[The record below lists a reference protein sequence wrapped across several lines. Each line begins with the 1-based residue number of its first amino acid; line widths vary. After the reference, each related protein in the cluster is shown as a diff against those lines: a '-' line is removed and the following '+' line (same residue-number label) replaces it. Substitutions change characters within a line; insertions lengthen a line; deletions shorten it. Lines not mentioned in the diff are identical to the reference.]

1 MEGDIV
7 FGSWEAI
14 ALIVNTICAR
24 IFLNFPRSMAEDAG
38 TAGWLETVYF
48 TIIAFLFFWLISRL
62 YARFNRQDLLDIAE
76 LGGGGILRVASG
88 LIILGVL
95 LFIGTIILRE
105 YSENMMII
113 ALSDSPISFVMGFF
127 AVAMAV
133 AAYLGLEG
141 IVRSHAIVVP
151 QIMLALLFILVAVV
165 PYYQPTNLLPVLG
178 GGGYSIL
185 GKGFFRLSTYSPLVY
200 LFLLPP
206 FIKDQKSFK
215 TVGYA
220 ALGISAFLLL
230 ASVLA
235 YLLVYPY
242 PTQLEYFLPV
252 FQLARLINYGRI
264 FQRVES
270 LFVITFAA
278 SAMHY
283 LSAILFFAAHIFKKT
298 FKLTHHRPLILPF
311 TAIMFTLGLLPN
323 NLMAVIDLEK
333 KVSVRFLWGTTF
345 VLPIILLLLAII
357 RAAPGSAPAGRVS
370 GTGGAS
376 GGGRPAG
383 APKRGGQDQ

>member
-1 MEGDIV
+1 MESDIV
-7 FGSWEAI
+7 FGRWEAI

-38 TAGWLETVYF
+38 TAGWLETIYF
-48 TIIAFLFFWLISRL
+48 TIITFLLFWLISKL
-62 YARFNRQDLLDIAE
+62 YAKFNRQDLLDIAE
-76 LGGGGILRVASG
+76 LGGGGILRVVSG
-88 LIILGVL
+88 LIILALL

-105 YSENMMII
+105 YSENMKII

-151 QIMLALLFILVAVV
+151 QIILALLFILVAAV
-165 PYYQPTNLLPVLG
+165 PYCKPTNLLPVLG
-178 GGGYSIL
+178 NGGYGIL
-185 GKGFFRLSTYSPLVY
+185 GKGFLRLSTYSPLLY

-215 TVGYA
+215 AVGYI

-230 ASVLA
+230 GSVLV
-235 YLLVYPY
+235 YLLAYPY

-252 FQLARLINYGRI
+252 FQLARLINYGRL
-264 FQRVES
+264 FQRLES

-278 SAMHY
+278 AAMHY
-283 LSAILFFAAHIFKKT
+283 LSAILFFAIHVFKKT
-298 FKLTHHRPLILPF
+298 FKLAYHRPLILPF
-311 TAIMFTLGLLPN
+311 TAIIFTLGLLPN
-323 NLMAVIDLEK
+323 NLMTVIDLET
-333 KVSVRFLWGTTF
+333 KVSVRFFWGVTF
-345 VLPIILLLLAII
+345 ILPIILLSLARI
-357 RAAPGSAPAGRVS
+357 RAVSGSAPRSQGPP
-370 GTGGAS
+370 GKNK
-376 GGGRPAG
+376 AG
-383 APKRGGQDQ
+383 APKESGER